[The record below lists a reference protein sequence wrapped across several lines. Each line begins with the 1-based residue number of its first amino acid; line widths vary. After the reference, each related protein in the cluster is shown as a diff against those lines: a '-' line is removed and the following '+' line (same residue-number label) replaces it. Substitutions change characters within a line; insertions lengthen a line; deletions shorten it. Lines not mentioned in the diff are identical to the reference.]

1 MSLRVSAWRR
11 GQTLVGSAALL
22 LMLLVSA
29 NAVATNTATPFGFVP
44 PSFLGAATV
53 SHNLLGANFV
63 FLARARTQH
72 ALLMISTM
80 HVATVRRELGP
91 LSAARCVALFQQ
103 ELGRSHARF
112 FPLPVPEPLA
122 VGSGQFTQVRW
133 TAHKDDH
140 TETGALACGQLG
152 DRYYVVHFADE
163 LKSAIV
169 TFPSIRAA
177 LAALRPKPE

>member
-11 GQTLVGSAALL
+11 GQTLVGSAAL
-22 LMLLVSA
+22 LLVSA

-53 SHNLLGANFV
+53 SHNLLGTNFV
-63 FLARARTQH
+63 FLARARAQH

-80 HVATVRRELGP
+80 RVATVRRELGQ
-91 LSAARCVALFQQ
+91 LSAAQCVTLFQQ
-103 ELGRSHARF
+103 ELGHSHARF
-112 FPLPVPEPLA
+112 FPLPVPELLA

-133 TAHKDDH
+133 TAHKDDR
-140 TETGALACGQLG
+140 TETGVLACGQLG
-152 DRYYVVHFADE
+152 DLYYVVHFADE

-169 TFPSIRAA
+169 TFPPIRAA